1 MDAVKT
7 DVGAAKPTL
16 SPFAKNKNLIEL
28 KVFFLVILH
37 LDLCPGKVWEF
48 SIFFILH
55 TSRRNFWITAL
66 KLVNV
71 TYKILNEKEA
81 AMSEKGNYVLAILKT
96 SENYDNLKESLSDLT

>member
-48 SIFFILH
+48 SL
-55 TSRRNFWITAL
+55 TSLPRPVYRGK
-66 KLVNV
+66 KLFVIKICFTEIKSGLIC
-71 TYKILNEKEA
+71 TYNT
-81 AMSEKGNYVLAILKT
+81 YVLL
-96 SENYDNLKESLSDLT
+96 L